1 MAMKKSGL
9 PVSQGDLY
17 LLLPLAWQA
26 YTDHLTAF
34 ADYKTG
40 YTAALAAAQ
49 AKALAKAQVLPD
61 DAARSAQAEAVRAE
75 LLPQVSE
82 YLAAWQRL
90 DGYIE
95 EAYPESYDSMR
106 AAAGH
111 DRYDAAAHY
120 DWSSVSTLVKE
131 AAAFGATNE
140 AVLLAKG
147 QMPAAFLATLAAEAA
162 DVTTLLARYQQLKG
176 TAQQGTTAQQTANRA
191 LYDDYQKMNRDAQRI
206 FRRQPDTARLF
217 QTEYLLGLVSGT
229 RQAGVRGTLARAD
242 GTLLAGIGVAAKGP
256 QGTRE
261 TVSDADG
268 RYALALPAGDYTVV
282 FSGAGYAPQELAVTV
297 EAGVKKRVDGVM
309 VGGL

>member
-1 MAMKKSGL
+1 MKKSGL

-26 YTDHLTAF
+26 YTDHLPAF
-34 ADYKTG
+34 ADYKSG
-40 YTAALAAAQ
+40 YTAALATAQAQALTAAQ
-49 AKALAKAQVLPD
+49 ALPD
-61 DAARSAQAEAVRAE
+61 DTARSAQAEAVRAE
-75 LLPQVSE
+75 LMPQVGE

-95 EAYPESYDSMR
+95 EGYPESYAAMR

-111 DRYDAAAHY
+111 GSYEAAAHY
-120 DWSSVSTLVKE
+120 DWASVGTLMG
-131 AAAFGATNE
+131 AAGTFGAANE

-147 QMPAAFLATLAAEAA
+147 QMPATFLAALAAEAT
-162 DVTTLLARYQQLKG
+162 DVSTLLARYQQLKG

-206 FRRQPDTARLF
+206 FRHQPDTARLF

-229 RQAGVRGTLARAD
+229 RQAGVRGTLALAD

-256 QGTRE
+256 KGTIE

-268 RYALALPAGDYTVV
+268 RFALAVSAGEYTVV
-282 FSGAGYAPQELAVTV
+282 FSGAGYAQQELAVTV

-309 VGGL
+309 GKGL